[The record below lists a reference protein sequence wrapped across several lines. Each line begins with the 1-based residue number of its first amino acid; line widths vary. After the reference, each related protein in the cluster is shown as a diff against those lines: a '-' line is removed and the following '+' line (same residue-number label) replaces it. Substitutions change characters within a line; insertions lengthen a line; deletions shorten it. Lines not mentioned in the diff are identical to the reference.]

1 LEDHPITAQLF
12 LAAGAGET
20 GMDAFLDDR
29 TLDSAN
35 TPIIRRKASSASSQ
49 NRGLYLD
56 QAGAAARSSGRGSSN
71 RALTRSINCCFLN
84 RKERFGGGNKMCSRY
99 RKLQVG
105 IIYLGVISFGC
116 EGAAQDLTT
125 RATGCFGSDGTLSR
139 LALGDNPLEGCPHGE
154 EQVSLKLDDL
164 SDGAAAVPFFVTL
177 LFGEE
182 QTIAENGALALRAR
196 CILGLD
202 TSADALEL
210 VVTSTLDGWFATSP
224 GESTTVERR
233 IEDEVVLFTALGPGR
248 LSGLGGDRLT
258 GAQLALAPDGS
269 FLALASGSTALGV
282 NLFNQDCVAIG
293 TVSLIRGDLT
303 AARRFG
309 QPLENDGISVGIG
322 LDDRISS
329 SIDSLGAPDI
339 SQRRSGFSQLDGGIS
354 GLGK

>member
-1 LEDHPITAQLF
+1 
-12 LAAGAGET
+12 
-20 GMDAFLDDR
+20 
-29 TLDSAN
+29 
-35 TPIIRRKASSASSQ
+35 
-49 NRGLYLD
+49 
-56 QAGAAARSSGRGSSN
+56 
-71 RALTRSINCCFLN
+71 
-84 RKERFGGGNKMCSRY
+84 MCSRY

-105 IIYLGVISFGC
+105 IIYLGVMSFGC

-139 LALGDNPLEGCPHGE
+139 LALGDNPIEGCPDGE

-164 SDGAAAVPFFVTL
+164 SDGAAAVPFFATL

-282 NLFNQDCVAIG
+282 DLFNQDCVAIG

-322 LDDRISS
+322 LDDRISRSIDSLGAPDISQQGSGISQLGGGTAARGFGQPLENDGISVGIGLDDRISS

-339 SQRRSGFSQLDGGIS
+339 SQRGSGISQLGSGIS